1 MILRHIPNLCCR
13 QGLALSG
20 AALLLGLSS
29 GLHAQE
35 PTPSPTPADIKV
47 TVVATRSE
55 EPTLETPGSTAAITA
70 DEIRAR
76 GSVTLTDALLY
87 EPGVSVPFD
96 FAGQSGFVPYLGGG
110 DQGVNIRGLEGNRVA
125 IRFDGIRQPEDFV
138 AQTFL
143 GAGGPGR
150 IYFDPAV
157 LNQVEIYKSSNSSL
171 YGSDALGGVVDT
183 RSMGPDALLG
193 AEWEGT
199 AVENTVTYASV
210 NDSINNRLAAA
221 VGDGNRAASLIYS
234 YRTASER
241 ENNGNDPVNPQDYD
255 SHAAILKG
263 GVRGDTWRLLGT
275 VDFFSS
281 SSFTDGDAAEGVFF
295 GGAIVN
301 DTITLDE
308 SRDRLRLSLEGFHQ
322 PDGGSPLADQFTWQA
337 YYQDS
342 EAASFNVQQG
352 TLQFGPFPS
361 PRDRRNDIRYQTEIF
376 GLDFQAEKLFSAAGA
391 FHELRYGAEVSQ
403 SEVKSEFL
411 RTDFQPDGSSTSE
424 DRIGMA
430 PSDVLRIGA
439 FVQDTISLGAEERWT
454 LTPAL
459 RFDAYDVSPTNTAAF
474 LNRTIIPGTTVSV
487 EAVDYNNVAIAPSFS
502 ALYRWTPQT
511 NTYFTVSRGIRN
523 PTAEELNGVF
533 THGTDFIV
541 VPNPDLQEE
550 QSNSFEAG
558 FQLARPEH
566 AFQFALFYNE
576 YKDFL
581 ESNVLVEDNPDPEPD
596 VLTTVNRAEVEIYGA
611 ELRWDYRSTGT
622 AGIPTGAESGFSFS
636 WTKGNQTDIDQPLNT
651 VDPWK
656 AVAYLGFRS
665 PEDAWGSR
673 LTATFIGEKEVDDIN
688 QTTNAGAF
696 EPVDSLFLL
705 DWTAFYRLNQHWEI
719 NGGIRNITD
728 ETYYLW
734 STARRGGGHG
744 VSSSDRNTQPGIN
757 GFLSLTAIF

>member
-1 MILRHIPNLCCR
+1 MILSHSPNPCGLRALLCL
-13 QGLALSG
+13 GG
-20 AALLLGLSS
+20 AALLGTTPGLR
-29 GLHAQE
+29 AQE
-35 PTPSPTPADIKV
+35 TAPSSTPADIKV

-96 FAGQSGFVPYLGGG
+96 FGGQSGFVPYLGGG
-110 DQGVNIRGLEGNRVA
+110 DQGVNIRGIEGNRVA

-138 AQTFL
+138 AQAFL

-150 IYFDPAV
+150 VYFDPAV
-157 LNQVEIYKSSNSSL
+157 LNQVEIYKSANSSL

-183 RSMGPDALLG
+183 RSVGPDSLLG

-210 NDSINNRLAAA
+210 NDSLNNRLAAA

-234 YRTASER
+234 YRNGSER
-241 ENNGNDPVNPQDYD
+241 ENNGADPVNPQDFD
-255 SHAAILKG
+255 SQAAILKG
-263 GVRGDTWRLLGT
+263 GVRGDTWRLLAT
-275 VDFFSS
+275 ADFFSS
-281 SSFTDGDAAEGVFF
+281 STFTDGDAAEGTFF

-301 DTITLDE
+301 ETVTLDE
-308 SRDRLRLSLEGFHQ
+308 SRDRTRLSLQGFHQ
-322 PDGGSPLADQFTWQA
+322 PDGGAILADQFTWQA

-342 EAASFNVQQG
+342 EAASNNVQQG
-352 TLQFGPFPS
+352 TVQFGPFPS
-361 PRDRRNDIRYQTEIF
+361 PRDRRNDIRYQTEIY
-376 GLDFQAEKLFSAAGA
+376 GLDLQAEKLFMAAGA
-391 FHELRYGAEVSQ
+391 FHELRYGAEFSRSDVRA
-403 SEVKSEFL
+403 EFI

-430 PSDVLRIGA
+430 PSEVLRIGA

-459 RFDAYDVSPTNTAAF
+459 RFDAYDVSPENTAAF
-474 LNRTIIPGTTVSV
+474 LNRTVIPGTSDSV
-487 EAVDYNNVAIAPSFS
+487 EAVDYDNVAIAPSFS
-502 ALYRWTPQT
+502 ALYRWTPRA

-533 THGTDFIV
+533 THGADFIV
-541 VPNPDLQEE
+541 VPNPELQEE
-550 QSNSFEAG
+550 RSNSFEAG
-558 FQLARPEH
+558 FQLNQPEH
-566 AFQFALFYNE
+566 AFQVALFYND
-576 YKDFL
+576 YRDFL
-581 ESNVLVEDNPDPEPD
+581 ESNVVIEENPDPEPD

-611 ELRWDYRSTGT
+611 ELRWDYRSTG
-622 AGIPTGAESGFSFS
+622 ASGIPTGAESGFSFS
-636 WTKGNQTDIDQPLNT
+636 WTEGNQTDIDQPLNT

-665 PEDAWGSR
+665 PENTWGSR

-688 QTTNAGAF
+688 QTTDAGAF
-696 EPVDSLFLL
+696 EPVDSVTLL
-705 DWTAFYRLNQHWEI
+705 DWTAFYRLSPHWEI
-719 NGGIRNITD
+719 NGGIRNLTD

-744 VSSSDRNTQPGIN
+744 VSASDRNTQPGIN
-757 GFLSLTAIF
+757 GFLSLTASF